1 MTVTVSVSD
10 LRNNISLYLE
20 RVMKGAR
27 VIIRDEKKDI
37 AIAQI
42 TQTFSFDKKMYEKA
56 LQKAAGIF
64 SSDNHPEWST
74 KSKIIDWVTRNR
86 LSDERHF

>member
-1 MTVTVSVSD
+1 MTLNVSVSE

-27 VIIRDEKKDI
+27 VVIRDEKKDL

-42 TQTFSFDKKMYEKA
+42 TKTFSFDKNMYEKV
-56 LQKAAGIF
+56 LRKAAGIF
-64 SSDNHPEWST
+64 SAEDHQEWST
-74 KSKIIDWVTRNR
+74 KSKITEWLSKNR
-86 LSDERHF
+86 LSDDRSF

>member
-1 MTVTVSVSD
+1 
-10 LRNNISLYLE
+10 
-20 RVMKGAR
+20 MKGAR

-42 TQTFSFDKKMYEKA
+42 TQTFSFDKNMYEKV

-64 SSDNHPEWST
+64 SAENHPEWST
-74 KSKIIDWVTRNR
+74 KSKVTDWVTKSR
-86 LSDERHF
+86 LSDDRTF

>member
-1 MTVTVSVSD
+1 MILNVSVSQ

-20 RVMKGAR
+20 RVAKGTR
-27 VIIRDEKKDI
+27 IIIRDEKKDL

-42 TQTFSFDKKMYEKA
+42 TQTFSFDKNIYEKV

-64 SSDNHPEWST
+64 THENHPEWST
-74 KSKIIDWVTRNR
+74 KSKVTNWVTKNR
-86 LSDERHF
+86 LKEDRSF